1 MVNFDEIIDRRNT
14 ACSKW
19 DIQGGDYIPLWISD
33 MDFKSAEPIL
43 NAITKRVSHGVF
55 GYTHD
60 EKRLEEIVCD
70 FYKKE
75 YNYEIKKEWI
85 VLIPSVMPG
94 ATMACKIAKGD
105 IMFNTPMYPHIR
117 RLPGEVN
124 CNVTEVPLKQV
135 NGKYTFDFEA
145 MQEAL
150 NENIKIFILCN
161 PHNPVGRVYS
171 RDELENVV
179 KFCDKNNLLLVSD
192 EIHSELIFEG
202 KHIPA
207 FIINEKA
214 KNISIT
220 LASPAKTYNIPALPL
235 GFAIIPNEEIRK
247 NFKKEALG
255 VLGHPSVL
263 SVEAFKSAYTEC
275 DEWKKELLQY
285 LKENRDYVEERVSKI
300 GGLKINHN
308 EGTYLA
314 WIDSRETGI
323 EYPYEFFLDKTN
335 IKFSDGVDFGRKEFV
350 RINFGCPRANLEE
363 AFDRIEKVL
372 GSVNSF
378 V

>member
-1 MVNFDEIIDRRNT
+1 MINFDEIIDRRNT

-19 DIQGGDYIPLWISD
+19 DMQGGDYIPLWISD
-33 MDFKSAEPIL
+33 MDFKAAEPIL
-43 NAITKRVSHGVF
+43 NAITERVSHGVF

-60 EKRLEEIVCD
+60 EKKLEEIIRD
-70 FYKKE
+70 FYKAE

-94 ATMACKIAKGD
+94 ANLACKISKGD
-105 IMFNTPMYPHIR
+105 MMFNTPMYPHIR
-117 RLPGEVN
+117 KLPGEVN
-124 CNVTEVPLKQV
+124 CNVLEVPLKQV

-145 MQEAL
+145 MQKAV
-150 NENIKIFILCN
+150 NENIKVFVLCN

-171 RDELENVV
+171 REELENVV
-179 KFCDKNNLLLVSD
+179 RFCDENNLLLVSD

-207 FIINEKA
+207 FSINEKA

-220 LASPAKTYNIPALPL
+220 LSSPAKTYNIPALPL
-235 GFAIIPNEEIRK
+235 GFAIIPNEEIRRK
-247 NFKKEALG
+247 FKEEALG
-255 VLGHPSVL
+255 VFGHPSVL
-263 SVEAFKSAYTEC
+263 SVEAFKAAYTEC
-275 DEWKKELLQY
+275 GQWKKELLQY

-300 GGLKINHN
+300 KGLKINHN

-314 WIDSRETGI
+314 WIDARETGI
-323 EYPYEFFLDKTN
+323 EYPYKFFLDKTS
-335 IKFSDGVDFGRKEFV
+335 IKFSDGVDFGRKEFI
-350 RINFGCPRANLEE
+350 RINLGCPRANLKE

-372 GSVNSF
+372 
-378 V
+378 

>member
-1 MVNFDEIIDRRNT
+1 MFDFDEIIDRKNT
-14 ACSKW
+14 SSKKW
-19 DIQGGDYIPLWISD
+19 NGQGQDYLPLWIAD

-43 NAITKRVSHGVF
+43 NAIIKRTEHGVF
-55 GYTHD
+55 GYTNED
-60 EKRLEEIVCD
+60 NRLKEIIYN

-85 VLIPSVMPG
+85 VFIPSVMPG
-94 ATMACKIAKGD
+94 ATMACRMAKGD
-105 IMFNTPMYPHIR
+105 LMFNTPMYSHIR

-145 MQEAL
+145 MQKAL
-150 NENIKIFILCN
+150 NKNVKVFVLCN

-171 RDELENVV
+171 GEELEDVV
-179 KFCDKNNLLLVSD
+179 KFCDENNLLLVSD

-207 FIINEKA
+207 FAINEKA

-220 LASPAKTYNIPALPL
+220 LNSPAKTYNIPALPL
-235 GFAIIPNEEIRK
+235 GFAIIPNEDIRAK
-247 NFKKEALG
+247 FKKEIYG
-255 VLGHPSVL
+255 VFGHPTVL
-263 SVEAFKSAYTEC
+263 SVEAFKAAYTEC
-275 DEWKKELLQY
+275 DGWKKELLEY
-285 LKENRDYVEERVSKI
+285 LKENRDYIEERISKI
-300 GGLKINHN
+300 KGLKINHN

-314 WIDSRETGI
+314 WIDVRETHI
-323 EYPYEFFLDKTN
+323 EYPYKFFLDKTN
-335 IKFSDGVDFGRKEFV
+335 IKFSDGSDFGRKEFI
-350 RINFGCPRANLEE
+350 RINFGCPRANLKE

-372 GSVNSF
+372 
-378 V
+378 